1 MDGNLFITVSVSL
14 DHHAPPRR
22 PFLFPGPI
30 PFPAPWSPAH
40 RDPAV

>member
-22 PFLFPGPI
+22 PFLFPGPVSFSQ
-30 PFPAPWSPAH
+30 PPGRRRTGTPP
-40 RDPAV
+40 